1 MTEYSFVDMHIH
13 TEFSDEELC
22 DMTIEQLLEKAQ
34 KKALIAGKVDCV
46 ISITDHNSILGVKKA
61 REILKRDGK
70 TKYPNVKLI
79 NGIEFTT
86 DLTEL
91 SKEFGGERVFTRC
104 HTLAYGYNENDAELT
119 AYSKVAHMHFSKD
132 DNIGMQ
138 ICAARR
144 AICERYNINIPFA
157 VFEPMTLLDRGAN
170 FRDVFLQLVKVY
182 AKKNNISISKNE
194 VEKLINPLI
203 LNSVD
208 YVREASSLGRLKLSE
223 IAQIVKNA
231 GGEIVIA
238 HPSLIRVTTKGL
250 QYIAK
255 KEKVPMDSLYLQT
268 SKKYGNNTDLGHVKN
283 QKLLLNYFLDAFE
296 SICGYKINGIEK
308 YYSINFSSRLDK
320 VIEETCQERGMYET
334 CGSDYHGEHLHPDK
348 SVGNVLHDDLQKVY
362 KQQQGITSPERAPI
376 CVSAISSVEH
386 LLNTSNPEKNKTI
399 LKIQN
404 GKVVNPVDF
413 ENACNT
419 FAKVTNTPKRITES
433 LAETAKIKFSDRI
446 AELIDIVRRFDE
458 IIANADSPR
467 KQAKLMLRLNLFA
480 ENIVSG
486 LDVLRCKS
494 STYEYMRTLDE
505 YKQIVDLLED
515 INNKYNVLLRH
526 NPLIIKDLKHDM
538 RYYYKKKNISI
549 TKIAKLSLLP
559 PIIKQQEAE
568 REK

>member
-1 MTEYSFVDMHIH
+1 MTEYSYVDMHIH

-22 DMTIEQLLEKAQ
+22 DMTIEQLLDKAQ
-34 KKALIAGKVDCV
+34 KKAVERGGDCA

-86 DLTEL
+86 DLVEM
-91 SKEFGGERVFTRC
+91 SKLFNGEKVFTRC
-104 HTLAYGYNENDAELT
+104 HTLCYGYKENDAELT
-119 AYSKVAHMHFSKD
+119 AYSKVAHMHFSKN

-144 AICERYNINIPFA
+144 AICEKYNINIPFT
-157 VFEPMTLLDRGAN
+157 VFEPMTFLDRGAKYK
-170 FRDVFLQLVKVY
+170 DVFMQIVKDY
-182 AKKNNISISKNE
+182 AKKNSIFISMNE

-203 LNSVD
+203 LNHVD

-223 IAQIVKNA
+223 IAQIIKNA

-238 HPSLIRVTTKGL
+238 HPALIRVTTSGL
-250 QYIAK
+250 LYIAK
-255 KEKVPMDSLYLQT
+255 KEKIPMDSLYVQT
-268 SKKYGNNTDLGHVKN
+268 SKKYGNNTDLGHVKDK
-283 QKLLLNYFLDAFE
+283 KLLLNYFVDAFE
-296 SICGYKINGIEK
+296 TICGYKIHGIEK
-308 YYSINFSSRLDK
+308 YYSTNFSSRLDK
-320 VIEETCQERGMYET
+320 VIEKVCHERGMYET

-348 SVGNVLHDDLQKVY
+348 SIGNVLHDDLQKVY
-362 KQQQGITSPERAPI
+362 KQQLGITSPERAPI
-376 CVSAISSVEH
+376 CVSAISAVEH
-386 LLNTSNPEKNKTI
+386 LLKTSNAEKNMTV
-399 LKIQN
+399 LKMSN
-404 GKVVNPVDF
+404 GKVVNPIDF

-419 FAKVTNTPKRITES
+419 FAKVTNTSQRIIDS

-446 AELIDIVRRFDE
+446 SELIEIVKRFDE
-458 IIANADSPR
+458 IAANSDSPR

-486 LDVLRCKS
+486 LDVLRFKS

-549 TKIAKLSLLP
+549 TKIANLSLLP
-559 PIIKQQEAE
+559 PIIKQQVAE
-568 REK
+568 KEK